1 MFQNCVKLQVIT
13 RQVSIRGYAENPLLG
28 LWADRITWEPL
39 EFRQYVTTCRKYRQ
53 GFYNLN

>member
-39 EFRQYVTTCRKYRQ
+39 EFRIYVMTCSIYRQ
-53 GFYNLN
+53 